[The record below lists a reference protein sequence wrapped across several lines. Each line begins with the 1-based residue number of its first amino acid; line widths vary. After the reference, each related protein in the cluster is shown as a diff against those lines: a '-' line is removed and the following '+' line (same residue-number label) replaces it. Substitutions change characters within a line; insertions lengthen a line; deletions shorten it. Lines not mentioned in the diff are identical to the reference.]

1 MPLLTLFIHS
11 PMILWNRLQHRCNS
25 CNTNI
30 ESRQYQYQYLY
41 QYKYQYVLQWFL
53 QQSCNTN
60 IGRETE
66 SRQPHWTRFASDLHL
81 VTQPTDHTSH
91 RCKNNIITKFKSF
104 NLDIKY
110 KHKYIK
116 KKEFNLFRSWQAWE
130 RFVRT
135 MSTWQIYQ
143 AGD

>member
-1 MPLLTLFIHS
+1 MPLLTLSIYS
-11 PMILWNRLQHRCNS
+11 SMILWKRLQHRCNS

-30 ESRQYQYQYLY
+30 EPETESRQYQY

-91 RCKNNIITKFKSF
+91 RCKNNINTKFTSF
-104 NLDIKY
+104 YLDIKY
-110 KHKYIK
+110 INTIFY
-116 KKEFNLFRSWQAWE
+116 LFRSWQAWE